1 MIEVLINFL
10 FACIFVGS
18 LYITPVRIRKLSH
31 NNPIQIKQR
40 SISIFISC
48 LLCLLFVYYWCS
60 PIETTAGKSE
70 VKFYPSSHQFPVYIL
85 LGIRINGLLTAAIL
99 PLLLTVIL
107 FSGAITCHICEYV
120 IYKDI
125 DGVNEYDK
133 KSCLTYLPSV
143 ADIGKSIVSYFSN
156 WPNIRNTIIAPICE
170 EFVFRSCMAAMM
182 LHSKRWSIGTMILV
196 LPLFFGVAH
205 AHHFY
210 RLVCIEKYNIK
221 RALLQCIFQFT
232 YTTLF
237 GIYATFIY
245 MRTGHLIAAILCHCF
260 CNWNGFPDLGWLTNE
275 NDLARPHIKL
285 IGSTYIVGIILFY
298 FSLYPLTNPIY
309 FDNQLFY
316 QHFLLLRT

>member
-85 LGIRINGLLTAAIL
+85 LGIRINGLLPAAIL

-170 EFVFRSCMAAMM
+170 EFCISFMYGCNDVTF
-182 LHSKRWSIGTMILV
+182 KTLV
-196 LPLFFGVAH
+196 YWYDDISF
-205 AHHFY
+205 
-210 RLVCIEKYNIK
+210 
-221 RALLQCIFQFT
+221 
-232 YTTLF
+232 
-237 GIYATFIY
+237 TFIFWC
-245 MRTGHLIAAILCHCF
+245 RTCPSFL
-260 CNWNGFPDLGWLTNE
+260 
-275 NDLARPHIKL
+275 
-285 IGSTYIVGIILFY
+285 STGV
-298 FSLYPLTNPIY
+298 
-309 FDNQLFY
+309 
-316 QHFLLLRT
+316 H